1 MLSVVDEKL
10 ESVYRQ
16 AAMIDKQRVKKEP
29 RLACSLFRFVGMVC
43 ENGESLPD
51 KVGKN
56 GAAPRVGTNGGVV
69 LERISQVRECDEEGA
84 CHYMIEKGQPLYV
97 AEPSLL
103 LLPVAA
109 VRHLPFHAE
118 RDLSIDVGNMVLQ
131 MLWLRSMVV
140 SRKRRSGKMEE
151 RTF

>member
-16 AAMIDKQRVKKEP
+16 AAMIDKQRVEKEP

-43 ENGESLPD
+43 ENGKSLPD

-56 GAAPRVGTNGGVV
+56 GAAPRVGANGSVV

-84 CHYMIEKGQPLYV
+84 CRYSGEKG
-97 AEPSLL
+97 
-103 LLPVAA
+103 
-109 VRHLPFHAE
+109 
-118 RDLSIDVGNMVLQ
+118 
-131 MLWLRSMVV
+131 
-140 SRKRRSGKMEE
+140 
-151 RTF
+151 